1 MTKEEEEKDQVGTL
15 YDLVTPDIK
24 DFIKSKIMVY
34 GDSLKETSKCV
45 SNLYGGDYDIQIIVD
60 VMIAIKIERLKYG
73 FANRKDYKDSLCDL
87 LSYYW
92 IRNNPDEYKELV
104 ELYTSK

>member
-1 MTKEEEEKDQVGTL
+1 M
-15 YDLVTPDIK
+15 I
-24 DFIKSKIMVY
+24 Y
-34 GDSLKETSKCV
+34 GDSLRETSKSV
-45 SNLYGGDYDIQIIVD
+45 FNLYGGDYDIQIIVD
-60 VMIAIKIERLKYG
+60 IMIAINIERLKYG